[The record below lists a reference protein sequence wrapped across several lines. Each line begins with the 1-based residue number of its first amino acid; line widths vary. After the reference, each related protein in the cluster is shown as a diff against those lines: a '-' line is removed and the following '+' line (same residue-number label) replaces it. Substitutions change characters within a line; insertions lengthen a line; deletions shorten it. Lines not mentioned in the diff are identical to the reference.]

1 MSSRSWS
8 ICRLGYQVVRQLPSA
23 SDNVIKVHSGI
34 TQQHGV
40 RGRNQVLRV
49 LHKVAIRRVKVCVSL
64 PTPFVTVEHLV
75 HPTMYGA

>member
-40 RGRNQVLRV
+40 RGRNEVLRV
-49 LHKVAIRRVKVCVSL
+49 LHGIAIRGVKVCVSL
-64 PTPFVTVEHLV
+64 PTPYVTVEHLV

>member
-8 ICRLGYQVVRQLPSA
+8 ICRLRYRVVRQLPSA

-34 TQQHGV
+34 TQNIGV
-40 RGRNQVLRV
+40 RGRNEVLRV
-49 LHKVAIRRVKVCVSL
+49 LHGIAIRGVKVCVSL

>member
-8 ICRLGYQVVRQLPSA
+8 ICCLRYRVVRQLPSA

-34 TQQHGV
+34 TQNHGV
-40 RGRNQVLRV
+40 RGRNEVLRV
-49 LHKVAIRRVKVCVSL
+49 LHGIAIRGVKVCVSL
-64 PTPFVTVEHLV
+64 PTPYVTVEHLV

>member
-8 ICRLGYQVVRQLPSA
+8 ICCLRYRVVRQLPSA

-34 TQQHGV
+34 TQNHGV
-40 RGRNQVLRV
+40 RGRNEVLRV
-49 LHKVAIRRVKVCVSL
+49 LHGIAIRGVKVCVSL